1 MSKLAIY
8 NITTIKNIIIAM
20 NSQNYNENFKKTC
33 AINYPIT
40 AISLQD
46 EAEKILNALKD
57 GHYHWV
63 DRLAVDDVIPV
74 AIAGLMQ
81 PAFEKLA
88 GASIENYQIASSS
101 IKPDGS
107 VVVELHFYKE
117 SESVFARLLLR
128 EILPFY
134 PK

>member
-1 MSKLAIY
+1 MSNLAIY
-8 NITTIKNIIIAM
+8 NITTIKNIIVAM
-20 NSQNYNENFKKTC
+20 NSQNYNENFNKTY

-57 GHYHWV
+57 GHYHWA
-63 DRLAVDDVIPV
+63 DRLAADDVIPV

-88 GASIENYQIASSS
+88 GAGIEHYQIASSNLMS
-101 IKPDGS
+101 DGS
-107 VVVELHFYKE
+107 IDVEFHIRDE
-117 SESVFARLLLR
+117 RESVIARL
-128 EILPFY
+128 ILT
-134 PK
+134 